1 MTARA
6 TAPNRSKARARR
18 KPAGGAAPVP
28 RVSPLPSEASPPALA
43 RSPAKAAP
51 GGEAF
56 EALSFVVEIPF
67 QRAEAAVAA
76 ILSDLAEIV
85 AAGAE
90 KEADQVR
97 AFRRKV
103 AALPE
108 RGTYD
113 SEADAALFKIE
124 NETVNR
130 NSPEKIAARWARD
143 FSASLR
149 AALAELKSGDPEDA
163 FERLALLLRTILAP
177 TAGASSGLAEL
188 ARGLQAREALSA
200 GGQAAKPRASKLP
213 AGELRKLRERARAI
227 KARSPRLSWE
237 KIAARLLPELEPS
250 QRISAGR
257 LARML
262 SAPPGEDSPA
272 RS

>member
-6 TAPNRSKARARR
+6 TAPNRSKARAPR
-18 KPAGGAAPVP
+18 KPTAGAPP
-28 RVSPLPSEASPPALA
+28 SQAGRGPARALPNVAPA
-43 RSPAKAAP
+43 
-51 GGEAF
+51 GDAF
-56 EALSFVVEIPF
+56 EDLAPLEFELEIPF
-67 QRAEAAVAA
+67 LRAEAAVAA

-85 AAGAE
+85 TAGAA
-90 KEADQVR
+90 KEAELVR

-103 AALPE
+103 AALPP
-108 RGTYD
+108 RDTYD
-113 SEADAALFKIE
+113 SSADAALFKIE
-124 NETVNR
+124 SETVNR
-130 NSPEKIAARWARD
+130 NPPEMIAARWARD
-143 FSASLR
+143 FSASLK

-250 QRISAGR
+250 QRISADW

-262 SAPPGEDSPA
+262 RPRPGEDSPE